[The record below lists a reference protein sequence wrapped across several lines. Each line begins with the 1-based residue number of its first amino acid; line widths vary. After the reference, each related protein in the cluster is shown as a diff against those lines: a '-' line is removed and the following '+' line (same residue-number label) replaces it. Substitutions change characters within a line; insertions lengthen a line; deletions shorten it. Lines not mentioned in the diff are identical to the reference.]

1 MAARPPLEQDPAHE
15 VVRAAAA
22 AMSDDLDRLS
32 TEIATAMTGENS
44 FLDGFSTPTKARRAF
59 GDVIGGFLVWVID
72 GGPDAPAPG
81 PSAIDV
87 ARATARSGTSLRVLL
102 RGLRSG
108 HRRFLMLWDEFL
120 AEQSPSPE
128 LLTQATSLSRDM
140 TFAWIDALSER
151 LTDEYERER
160 DLLVRTGETQ
170 RAHAIAALLEGGP
183 VDTDQLSR
191 TLRYELSRWH
201 TALVLWTPE
210 SGDDPWP
217 RLEAASNEIA
227 RALGAS
233 GALTLTASAT
243 SLHAWVGTITAP
255 DIRAITPSGLEGV
268 SVAVGDPAVGA
279 AGFRQSHRD
288 ALDARQVAAS
298 RARRPGAITRY
309 RSVELA
315 AMLVHDPER
324 TRRFVRAQLGEL
336 ALDDDHCGRLRAT
349 LRVYLDEH
357 CSRLATA
364 ERLGVHPNTIGN
376 RIRAC
381 QELLDRDLGN
391 GSLELHAALAL
402 ADQLGSPVLV
412 PADPPEPPARRATDA
427 RPAGRGAAS
436 ARPRLTASR

>member
-1 MAARPPLEQDPAHE
+1 MAATRSPLEQDPARDA
-15 VVRAAAA
+15 VRAAAT
-22 AMSDDLDRLS
+22 AMAEDLDRLAA
-32 TEIATAMTGENS
+32 EIATAMTGDSS
-44 FLDGFSTPTKARRAF
+44 FLDGFSTPAKARRAF
-59 GDVIGGFLVWVID
+59 ADVIGGFLVWVID

-108 HRRFLMLWDEFL
+108 HRRFLLLWDEFL
-120 AEQSPSPE
+120 VDQGSPSDV
-128 LLTQATSLSRDM
+128 LAQATSLSRDM

-170 RAHAIAALLEGGP
+170 RAHAIAALLDGGP
-183 VDTDQLSR
+183 VDTDSLSR
-191 TLRYELSRWH
+191 VLRYELGRFH
-201 TALVLWTPE
+201 TALVLWAAE

-217 RLEAASNEIA
+217 RLEAASTEIA
-227 RALGAS
+227 RVLGA
-233 GALTLTASAT
+233 GTPLTLTASAT
-243 SLHAWVGTITAP
+243 SLHVWVGTTSPP
-255 DIRAITPSGLEGV
+255 DIRAITPAGLDGI
-268 SVAVGDPAVGA
+268 SVAVGEPASGA

-288 ALDARQVAAS
+288 AEDARRVALS
-298 RARRPGAITRY
+298 RARRPGSVTRF

-324 TRRFVRAQLGEL
+324 TRRFVRAQLGDL
-336 ALDDDHCGRLRAT
+336 AVDDDHCGRLRAT

-381 QELLDRDLGN
+381 QELLDRDLTT

-402 ADQLGSPVLV
+402 ADQLGPPVLV
-412 PADPPEPPARRATDA
+412 SSEPMVPPARRATDA
-427 RPAGRGAAS
+427 RTHGAPARAVRAT
-436 ARPRLTASR
+436 ARR